1 LSFGSFWSGI
11 KMIQLHGPGG
21 QSILPDKG
29 ADLLIYHWYD
39 GSGGCGCELGI
50 NTLSYNDGWPTVH

>member
-1 LSFGSFWSGI
+1 
-11 KMIQLHGPGG
+11 MIQLHGPGG